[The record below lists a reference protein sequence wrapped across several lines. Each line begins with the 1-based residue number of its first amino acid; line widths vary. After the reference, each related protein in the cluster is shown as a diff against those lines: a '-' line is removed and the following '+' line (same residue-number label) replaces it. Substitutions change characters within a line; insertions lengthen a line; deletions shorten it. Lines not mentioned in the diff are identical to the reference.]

1 MAKYIL
7 KNLQNGSK
15 KILIMTAVP
24 DTIISFKDTLN
35 KYIEFDG
42 IKYIQ
47 QGDFITKT
55 STKTSTKYNIVFCS
69 LQYFKAG
76 DKAAKKQ
83 ALIDHNFDA
92 IIMDECH
99 LGGAMSC
106 TLI

>member
-55 STKTSTKYNIVFCS
+55 STNYNIVFCS